1 MDETQMTVRADF
13 MALAWKWCALFLP
26 TFCWPGLSHTATSN
40 CKGEDKCGLIVCPDG
55 NGNRTWLFAVFAAD
69 RKMLI

>member
-13 MALAWKWCALFLP
+13 TDLAWCVLFLP
-26 TFCWPGLSHTATSN
+26 TFYRPGLSDMATSN
-40 CKGEDKCGLIVCPDG
+40 CKEDDKCGLIVCPDG
-55 NGNRTWLFAVFAAD
+55 KGNRTWLFAVFVAD